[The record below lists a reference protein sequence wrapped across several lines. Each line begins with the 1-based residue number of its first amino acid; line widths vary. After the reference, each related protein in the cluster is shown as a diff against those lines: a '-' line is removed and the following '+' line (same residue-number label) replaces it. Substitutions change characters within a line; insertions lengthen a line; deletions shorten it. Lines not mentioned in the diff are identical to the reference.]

1 MAAKLQFDVSALDR
15 ASATFIKMAGQV
27 ERLAAKIDKL
37 DGKKA
42 DVEIGV
48 DTKNADAQIGK
59 FATDVRTKLS
69 AALKS
74 LPEVKLD
81 ADASEAQREVERLRN
96 EMLALRD
103 QRIGVDIDAGKAA
116 AEITRMR
123 TELERLGAN
132 SADIQVKADTAAAIA
147 QLSAVEAMVSALD
160 GTSATVDVDVDSVP
174 VEAATEALSN
184 MVGMTEAVAA
194 AWPPVSAGIL
204 AVPGALALVAAPLA
218 TVVVGMQGIQQA
230 AVGLLAP
237 LAQLQSVVG
246 SAFTTGLAPAIAN
259 LQAMFPVLQAGMV
272 GTATALSDI
281 ATRISGVISSASGLS
296 QVASVFEG
304 VNRIV
309 SSMAPALA
317 TLTSNFLKLATAGLA
332 GLSGLGPMLDQVG
345 QAWQRVIDAMVASGT
360 VQGAVAG
367 LVSVLGSVLNLLPPL
382 VQAGAQ
388 LMAVMGPPLAAI
400 LNALAG
406 VLGTLSGPLGNVT
419 TTVLALVAAWKI
431 AAVTANL
438 VATATSKVVGA
449 SAEVAAA
456 QGTAAASSVAAAAAA
471 AANAATLEAQA
482 VASAQAAAAAEA
494 NAATMAQA
502 AAAAEAEAVA
512 LRAAATSEAQLA
524 AAAEAGAAATAA
536 QTAASEAAAAALSA
550 QARAAQ
556 AAAVSTAASAQATAA
571 TGAAAGGAAAGASK
585 ATAAFTKM
593 GTGIGALMV
602 ALVGLTV
609 ISSKA
614 QEKQDALTQAF
625 LDGSSQLQQL
635 KDDNDSFKT
644 WWGGMW
650 SDSSDDVVQS
660 AQKMYDAMS
669 PVQQAQV
676 DLTRAQTAYNDAVK
690 SGNPDAIAAAQ
701 RNLATA
707 TQAVAKAQSDASI
720 AASNVGVS
728 MAAAMAHFQ
737 GNTAATDAAA
747 RSAKTLADAYATL
760 INPMASIADK
770 AAGFSSVFAQSV
782 EPAVASAEATRGYND
797 AIRGLDEALTPA
809 SAKLVALNGTI
820 NTTTEAG
827 SQLQQQVLA
836 VGPAMWN
843 SYGTAIAA
851 ATANGV
857 SLTQATADAAAAF
870 AKQKQAVVDL
880 MVQQGVARPAAQAL
894 ADTYIKFPKDISTK
908 FTQPGM
914 VEAIVGALGLKDSI
928 VSVPDTKSVV
938 IKAPTDAVIQ
948 QLQALGL
955 EIVKIPGSKDV
966 IVKVAGDTSGFTGT
980 VNSAKVD
987 ATYPVTTPLKG
998 DPAQLNSTINSSRA
1012 DAQTTSTM
1020 PLAGNPAQLNST
1032 INSSRVDAQTTAT
1045 MPLAG
1050 NPAQLNSTVNSARGN
1065 AEKVATMP
1073 ISARDAGA
1081 SSVAAAIRA
1090 SISAIPA
1097 VINIVTRTATG
1108 QAATPA
1114 GGGVMGYS
1122 GGGIVGRQVIRA
1134 AGGYVLPGYAPGRDT
1149 IPAIL
1154 SAGEAVLTPEL
1165 TRMIGARR
1173 ILAANAEASGG
1184 RPASNVG
1191 SLASIMDGVIR
1202 PQSRAGWSPR
1212 PSSSWTRPLPQ
1223 RGGGSADSGAVAA
1236 GIEGLRGDIQDMRA
1250 DLAAIG
1256 TAGVATARNTS
1267 GILDEAQR
1275 SRPSAAATASSAR
1288 TQAALGMFG

>member
-1 MAAKLQFDVSALDR
+1 MAAKLQFDVSALDK

-48 DTKNADAQIGK
+48 DTSGADREVGR

-74 LPEVKLD
+74 LPELKLT
-81 ADASEAQREVERLRN
+81 ADSSDAQRDIERIRN

-103 QRIGVDIDAGKAA
+103 QRIGVDIDSGAA
-116 AEITRMR
+116 VAQVSRLR
-123 TELERLGAN
+123 AELEAVAKN
-132 SADIQVKADTAAAIA
+132 SADIQVRADAGAAIA
-147 QLSAVEAMVSALD
+147 QLSAVEAAVQALD
-160 GTSATVDVDVDSVP
+160 GQSAVVDVDVDSMP

-204 AVPGALALVAAPLA
+204 AIPGALALVAAPLA
-218 TVVVGMQGIQQA
+218 TVVVGMNGIKQS
-230 AVGLLAP
+230 AVGLIP
-237 LAQLQSVVG
+237 PFMQLQTVVG
-246 SAFTTGLAPAIAN
+246 AAFTSGLAPAVSN
-259 LQAMFPVLQAGMV
+259 LQAMFPALQSGMV
-272 GTATALSDI
+272 GTASALSEI
-281 ATRISGVISSASGLS
+281 ATRVSSVVASSSGLQ
-296 QVASVFEG
+296 QVSSIFEG

-309 SSMAPALA
+309 TTLAPALA
-317 TLTSNFLKLATAGLA
+317 TMTSNFLKLGTAGLQ

-345 QAWQRVIDAMVASGT
+345 QAWQRVIDAMIASGT

-367 LVSVLGSVLNLLPPL
+367 LVQVLGGVLNLLPPL
-382 VQAGAQ
+382 VQAGSQ
-388 LMAVMGPPLAAI
+388 LMAVLGPPLAAI
-400 LNALAG
+400 LNALAS

-419 TTVLALVAAWKI
+419 TTVLALTAAWKI

-482 VASAQAAAAAEA
+482 VAATQAAAAAEA
-494 NAATMAQA
+494 NATTLAQA
-502 AAAAEAEAVA
+502 AVAAEAHAVA
-512 LRAAATSEAQLA
+512 LRAAAVSETQLA

-571 TGAAAGGAAAGASK
+571 TGAAAGGAAAGAGK

-625 LDGSSQLQQL
+625 MDGSAQLQQL

-650 SDSSDDVVQS
+650 SDSSDDVVQN

-690 SGNPDAIAAAQ
+690 SGNPDAVAAAQ
-701 RNLATA
+701 RNLAVA

-720 AASNVGVS
+720 AAANVGVS
-728 MAAAMAHFQ
+728 MAAAAAHFQ

-760 INPMASIADK
+760 IDPMASISDK
-770 AAGFSSVFAQSV
+770 AAGFSSVFAQTV
-782 EPAVASAEATRGYND
+782 EPAVASAEATRAVND
-797 AIRGLDEALTPA
+797 SMRGLDEALTPV
-809 SAKLVALNGTI
+809 SAKLVSLNGTI

-843 SYGTAIAA
+843 SYGTSIAA

-894 ADTYIKFPKDISTK
+894 ADTYIQFPKDISTK

-914 VEAIVGALGLKDSI
+914 VEAIVGAMGLKDSI
-928 VSVPDTKSVV
+928 IGVPDTKSVI
-938 IKAPTDAVIQ
+938 IKAPTDAVIK
-948 QLQALGL
+948 QLQDLGL
-955 EIVKIPGSKDV
+955 EIVRIPGTKDV

-980 VNSAKVD
+980 VNSSKVD
-987 ATYPVTTPLKG
+987 ASTPVTTPLNG
-998 DPAQLNSTINSSRA
+998 DASQLNSTINSSQV
-1012 DAQTTSTM
+1012 DASTPQTM
-1020 PLAGNPAQLNST
+1020 PLAADAASANST
-1032 INSSRVDAQTTAT
+1032 INSSQADASTPQTMPFAANATSANSTINSSQADASTPQTMPVNANTSAANSAIDYAARDRTAT
-1045 MPLAG
+1045 IYVSTV
-1050 NPAQLNSTVNSARGN
+1050 NSTVNSSVAGGAIGGVVKPMRDGGVVGMAAGALNMRLRPMAGGVAQVVPPNTWRVIGDRVTDDEAFIPINASARSQTILNQTAQRMGYDLMPTGRAASSWTPPLPAARG
-1065 AEKVATMP
+1065 
-1073 ISARDAGA
+1073 
-1081 SSVAAAIRA
+1081 
-1090 SISAIPA
+1090 
-1097 VINIVTRTATG
+1097 
-1108 QAATPA
+1108 
-1114 GGGVMGYS
+1114 
-1122 GGGIVGRQVIRA
+1122 GGGIDFGA
-1134 AGGYVLPGYAPGRDT
+1134 
-1149 IPAIL
+1149 
-1154 SAGEAVLTPEL
+1154 LT
-1165 TRMIGARR
+1165 
-1173 ILAANAEASGG
+1173 
-1184 RPASNVG
+1184 
-1191 SLASIMDGVIR
+1191 
-1202 PQSRAGWSPR
+1202 
-1212 PSSSWTRPLPQ
+1212 
-1223 RGGGSADSGAVAA
+1223 A
-1236 GIEGLRGDIQDMRA
+1236 GIRGLRDEVGDMRA
-1250 DLAAIG
+1250 DLAAN
-1256 TAGVATARNTS
+1256 TSAGVATARNT
-1267 GILDEAQR
+1267 GGLLAEAQR
-1275 SRPSAAATASSAR
+1275 SRPNSGDHAAGAR